1 MSCVHSLT
9 FLPQRL
15 YLCSIFWELQLQE
28 VPDLN
33 REIIPHTPSLGKQL
47 VKIGKKKKKG
57 NCWKG
62 SAFWC
67 LLCASAEKAYS
78 VDWEENGIVVL
89 SCWEMCLVMCKKPC
103 NKTKISEAYQRHVKV
118 VKTQSGLNHHYS
130 KLCLSG
136 RGSAFK
142 LAASP

>member
-1 MSCVHSLT
+1 MNCVHSLT

-47 VKIGKKKKKG
+47 VKIEKKKG

-62 SAFWC
+62 STFWC

-78 VDWEENGIVVL
+78 LDWEENGIVVL
-89 SCWEMCLVMCKKPC
+89 FCWEICLFYCMAFYISP
-103 NKTKISEAYQRHVKV
+103 KISEAYQRHIKV
-118 VKTQSGLNHHYS
+118 VKSQSGLNHHYP
-130 KLCLSG
+130 KLCSSG